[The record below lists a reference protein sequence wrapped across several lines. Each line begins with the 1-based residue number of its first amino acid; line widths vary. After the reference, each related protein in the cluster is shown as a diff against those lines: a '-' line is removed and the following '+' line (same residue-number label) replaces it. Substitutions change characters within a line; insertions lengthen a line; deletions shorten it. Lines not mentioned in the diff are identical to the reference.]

1 MAVTQQEI
9 NYVAGRKKYTRPQA
23 VAFTESYGESDTG
36 LLIPNGFEINSGQTD
51 NLETFL
57 ILSDHNRGP
66 IDISPKRIET
76 RERMVNGRMRSYHI
90 DDKKIIRLSWQNLPS
105 RSYETSPEFAI
116 TNTFNEDVQTA
127 FIGKSSLYKTTQE
140 YTVDGGAGG
149 ADIKEWYDQHVG
161 SFYVLLA
168 YDNSASLE
176 NTVGPTTTISKYAKL
191 GQYTEA
197 LEMYISDF
205 SYTVNKRGATN
216 HDLWSVSIS
225 LEEA

>member
-1 MAVTQQEI
+1 MTATQQEI
-9 NYVAGRKKYTRPQA
+9 NYIAGRKKYTRPQGI
-23 VAFTESYGESDTG
+23 AFAEAYNQSTSG
-36 LLIPNGFEINSGQTD
+36 LIPAGFEVNSAQAD

-57 ILSDHNRGP
+57 ILSDHNRGA

-90 DDKKIIRLSWQNLPS
+90 DDKKMIRLSWDNLPS
-105 RSYETSPEFAI
+105 RSYATSPEFAI
-116 TNTFNEDVQTA
+116 ADSFSGQTQTA
-127 FIGKSSLYKTTQE
+127 FTGKSSFYKDRAE

-168 YDNSASLE
+168 YDNSASLQS
-176 NTVGPTTTISKYAKL
+176 TDGPNGSKYAKL

-197 LEMYISDF
+197 IEMFISDF
-205 SYTVNKRGATN
+205 SFNVNKRGATT

>member
-1 MAVTQQEI
+1 MTATPQEI
-9 NYVAGRKKYTRPQA
+9 NYVAGRKKYARPQGI
-23 VAFTESYGESDTG
+23 AFTEAYNESDSG
-36 LLIPNGFEINSGQTD
+36 LIPAGFEVNSSQTD
-51 NLETFL
+51 SLETFL
-57 ILSDHNRGP
+57 ILSDHNRGA

-76 RERMVNGRMRSYHI
+76 RERMVNGRMRSYYI
-90 DDKKIIRLSWQNLPS
+90 DDKKTIKLSWQNLPS
-105 RSYETSPEFAI
+105 RSYATSPEFA
-116 TNTFNEDVQTA
+116 TSDVFDGETQTVFA
-127 FIGKSSLYKTTQE
+127 GKSLFSNSGQQ

-168 YDNSASLE
+168 YDNSASLLE
-176 NTVGPTTTISKYAKL
+176 TEGANSNRYARL

-197 LEMYISDF
+197 LEMFISDF
-205 SYTVNKRGATN
+205 SFNVDKRGATN

>member
-1 MAVTQQEI
+1 MTATPQEI
-9 NYVAGRKKYTRPQA
+9 NYVAGRKKYARPQGI
-23 VAFTESYGESDTG
+23 AFTEAYNQSDSG
-36 LLIPNGFEINSGQTD
+36 LIPAGFEVNSSQTD

-57 ILSDHNRGP
+57 ILSDHNRGA

-76 RERMVNGRMRSYHI
+76 RERMINGRMRSYHI
-90 DDKKIIRLSWQNLPS
+90 DDKKMIRLSWQNLPS
-105 RSYETSPEFAI
+105 RSYAVSPEFAI
-116 TNTFNEDVQTA
+116 SDVFDGETQTIFA
-127 FIGKSSLYKTTQE
+127 GKSSFYNDREE

-168 YDNSASLE
+168 YDNLQERAGA
-176 NTVGPTTTISKYAKL
+176 NGGKYARL
-191 GQYTEA
+191 GEYTEA

-205 SYTVNKRGATN
+205 SFNVDKRGATT

>member
-1 MAVTQQEI
+1 MAATQQEI
-9 NYVAGRKKYTRPQA
+9 NYIAGRKKYARPQG
-23 VAFTESYGESDTG
+23 VVFTEEYNETASG
-36 LLIPNGFEINSGQTD
+36 LLVPAGFEVNSAQAD

-57 ILSDHNRGP
+57 ILSDHNRSG
-66 IDISPKRIET
+66 IDISPNRIET

-90 DDKKIIRLSWQNLPS
+90 DDKKMIKVSWQNLPS
-105 RSYETSPEFAI
+105 RSYLTSPEFAI
-116 TNTFNEDVQTA
+116 ADTFDGETQTA
-127 FIGKSSLYKTTQE
+127 FIGKSSLYNTIEE

-168 YDNSASLE
+168 YDNSASLQ
-176 NTVGPTTTISKYAKL
+176 NTSGANASKYAKL

-197 LEMYISDF
+197 LEMFISDF
-205 SYTVNKRGATN
+205 SFNVDKRGATT